1 MQRMSIG
8 VSEIRDLR
16 EKTGAGMMDCKEAL
30 EASNGDVEKAIV
42 HLRKKGLADI
52 SERAHKAASEGTV
65 GYYIHAGGKI
75 GVIVEVNCET
85 DFVAK
90 GEAFQKFAKE
100 VAMHIAASNPQW
112 IKSDDV
118 PDEVI
123 EREKEVMAA
132 SLEGKPPQVIEKIV
146 QGKLAKFFKETCLMD
161 QLFVRDTNITITDL
175 LGELA
180 SKVGEKIVIKRF
192 ARFATG
198 EE

>member
-1 MQRMSIG
+1 MSIG